1 MAMPTASTWACGEV
15 LEGGMP
21 CALAVIALLA
31 KHLSVSLVARHGPE
45 AARAL
50 LGKTILDAGAAGDE

>member
-15 LEGGMP
+15 LGAAP